1 MHTCSD
7 TVMPPLTRR
16 DSITQFSVLSYK
28 GRMWEKD
35 WQRGERDILDIR
47 RQAVRV
53 IFNLP
58 WHKSYKTVTVT
69 KSMSNRLSQCPPT
82 PKHSAC
88 SWAQIMSES
97 TEGCRKSMGS
107 QRPSKDGAKFRST
120 AKPTKLQNKAK
131 QLAQRVAVLSVCPSV
146 WLSACQD
153 ARMPFR
159 LALISKS
166 SACDGYQW
174 HFRSEPS
181 LVCRPPPRQVS
192 QLFIFY
198 LVVVVEK
205 FSLKFRC
212 VLKWSCQRM

>member
-1 MHTCSD
+1 MKQQ
-7 TVMPPLTRR
+7 TVP
-16 DSITQFSVLSYK
+16 V
-28 GRMWEKD
+28 
-35 WQRGERDILDIR
+35 
-47 RQAVRV
+47 
-53 IFNLP
+53 
-58 WHKSYKTVTVT
+58 
-69 KSMSNRLSQCPPT
+69 PPT
-82 PKHSAC
+82 PAPPAR

-107 QRPSKDGAKFRST
+107 QRPSRSPRLSKDGAKFRST

-212 VLKWSCQRM
+212 VLK